1 MQKQKS
7 KAGRLVM
14 IAMFM
19 TLSLV
24 ASPNVMAQTECLG
37 ICEQNLERC
46 LRENNSLLGP
56 DCVEQYES
64 CANACISSANA
75 VLE

>member
-7 KAGRLVM
+7 KASRLIM
-14 IAMFM
+14 IAMLM

-37 ICEQNLERC
+37 NCEENYERC
-46 LRENNSLLGP
+46 LREGNSLLGP
-56 DCVEQYES
+56 DCVAQYEL

>member
-7 KAGRLVM
+7 KTARLVM

-19 TLSLV
+19 TVSLI
-24 ASPNVMAQTECLG
+24 ASLNVMAQTECLG
-37 ICEQNLERC
+37 ICEENLERC
-46 LRENNSLLGP
+46 LREGNSLLGP
-56 DCVEQYES
+56 NCVAQYQL
-64 CANACISSANA
+64 CAIACISSANA

>member
-24 ASPNVMAQTECLG
+24 TSLNVMAQTECLG
-37 ICEQNLERC
+37 ICEQNMERC
-46 LRENNSLLGP
+46 LREGNSLLGP
-56 DCVEQYES
+56 DCVAQYEL